1 MSNEGSSKKQQLLAD
16 AALLLCT
23 IIWGATFIMVDKA
36 VDTIGTYAFNA
47 FRFSIASVVLLLLFG
62 YRFFKK
68 GLTSSEIWKGIVT
81 GFFFFG
87 GYTFQTLGMQ
97 FGTSAGK
104 AAFITGLSVVLVP
117 IISAILDKQVPS
129 IYAWL
134 GILVAVVGLGLLS
147 IESGFAFQLS
157 DLLVL
162 ACAFCF
168 AGHIIA
174 IDKFI
179 KEVHFSS
186 LATFQSITTA
196 VLAWISTFIFW
207 PQSFPLVFNQQVIF
221 ALLFTGILATALI
234 LVLQTT
240 AQKKTPSLHVAVIF
254 SMEPVFGAFFAFI
267 FGQELF
273 HWRQWL
279 GCGLILIS
287 MLWQQLLDIVI
298 KPKLATK
305 REPHNKIDMTRDDKE
320 LISEKANDNNNHD
333 NKKIIEK

>member
-1 MSNEGSSKKQQLLAD
+1 MIAEESSKKQQLLAD
-16 AALLLCT
+16 TALLLCT
-23 IIWGATFIMVDKA
+23 VIWGATFIMVDTA

-47 FRFSIASVVLLLLFG
+47 LRFSIASVVLLSFFG
-62 YRFFKK
+62 LRFFKK
-68 GLTSSEIWKGIVT
+68 GIASGAVWKGIIT
-81 GFFFFG
+81 GLFFFG

-117 IISAILDKQVPS
+117 IISSILDKKVPS

-134 GILVAVVGLGLLS
+134 GILVAVVGLGLLT
-147 IESGFAFQLS
+147 IEVGFSFQLS

-196 VLAWISTFIFW
+196 VLAWITSFIFW
-207 PQSFPLVFNQQVIF
+207 PQAFPLEFNQQVIF

-240 AQKKTPSLHVAVIF
+240 AQKKTSSLHVAVIF
-254 SMEPVFGAFFAFI
+254 SMEPVFGAFFAFL

-298 KPKLATK
+298 KPKLVARK
-305 REPHNKIDMTRDDKE
+305 EQKKNSIDKQNSQVLPE
-320 LISEKANDNNNHD
+320 NLIDENDTN
-333 NKKIIEK
+333 